1 MSDPHNHRTVGYSM
15 IMVSAALVVIALV
28 YLAIGNDVLY
38 SDHVAKQKQLEY
50 NQMLE
55 KAEQES
61 AAKPE
66 GKNLAVDL
74 NEDMKVQ
81 NNP

>member
-1 MSDPHNHRTVGYSM
+1 M

-50 NQMLE
+50 KQMLE

-61 AAKPE
+61 AAKSE

>member
-1 MSDPHNHRTVGYSM
+1 M

>member
-28 YLAIGNDVLY
+28 YLAIGDDVLY

-61 AAKPE
+61 AAKSE
-66 GKNLAVDL
+66 GKNLSVDL
-74 NEDMKVQ
+74 NEEMKVQ